1 MITMGIMPM
10 NTVTVITSGKGGA
23 GKSTVA
29 AGLGAALASRG
40 KRVLLIDGDAGLG
53 CLDHVLGVSERRVFD
68 IADVVSGAAE
78 PDKAVYASAWSPNLF
93 LLPAPETEE
102 DVVSP
107 DIMRE
112 LVGIFARYYDHV
124 LIDSP
129 AGVGQGFLSAAA
141 AAHRALLVATPDP
154 VCLRDTAQTR
164 VHLREAGVAQQRL
177 VINRFNGGR
186 FRAQGYYRDLD
197 SVIDAA
203 GVRLIAVIPD
213 DPQIAA
219 SAANSRRAPERSPGA
234 MALARLAARLEGEK
248 VPLPPLQKF

>member
-1 MITMGIMPM
+1 MEK
-10 NTVTVITSGKGGA
+10 VTVITSGKGGA
-23 GKSTVA
+23 GKSTVT
-29 AGLGAALASRG
+29 AGLGAALAARG

-53 CLDHVLGVSERRVFD
+53 CLDHMLGVSERRVFD
-68 IADVVSGAAE
+68 IADVVSGSAD
-78 PDKAVYASAWSPNLF
+78 PDKAVYVSSFSPNLF

-141 AAHRALLVATPDP
+141 SAKRAMLVATPDP
-154 VCLRDTAQTR
+154 VCLRDTAQT
-164 VHLREAGVAQQRL
+164 HLRLEEAGVTQQRL
-177 VINRFNGGR
+177 IVNRFHCAT
-186 FRAQGYYRDLD
+186 FRAQGFYHDLD
-197 SVIDAA
+197 EVIDAA
-203 GVRLIAVIPD
+203 GARLIAVIPD
-213 DPQIAA
+213 DPQLAA
-219 SAANSRRAPERSPGA
+219 AGTNARPSPEKSPGG
-234 MALARLAARLEGEK
+234 MALARLAARMEGAR

>member
-1 MITMGIMPM
+1 MDK
-10 NTVTVITSGKGGA
+10 VTVITSGKGGA
-23 GKSTVA
+23 GKSTVT
-29 AGLGAALASRG
+29 AGLGAALAARG

-53 CLDHVLGVSERRVFD
+53 CLDHMLGVSERRVFD
-68 IADVVSGAAE
+68 IADVVSGAAD
-78 PDKAVYASAWSPNLF
+78 PDKAVYVSAFSQNLF

-112 LVGIFARYYDHV
+112 LVGVFSRYYDHI

-141 AAHRALLVATPDP
+141 SARRAMLVATPDP

-164 VHLREAGVAQQRL
+164 LRLQEAGVTQQRL
-177 VINRFNGGR
+177 IINRFHCAN

-213 DPQIAA
+213 DPLLAA
-219 SAANSRRAPERSPGA
+219 AGANARPAPERSPGA
-234 MALARLAARLEGEK
+234 MALARLAARLEGNR